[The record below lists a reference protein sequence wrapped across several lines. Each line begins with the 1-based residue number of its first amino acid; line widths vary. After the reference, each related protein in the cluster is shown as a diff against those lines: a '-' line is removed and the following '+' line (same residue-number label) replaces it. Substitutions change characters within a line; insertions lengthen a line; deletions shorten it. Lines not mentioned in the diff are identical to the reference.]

1 MALASYGFVCLSFLS
16 FATADTDY
24 RNLTDLVDYVY
35 LNCSK
40 DTIAGTVF
48 QSNLKTLLWI
58 LSNNATT
65 ETGFNKTTVKYVT
78 ESTALNDEQCTQD
91 LSSDDCVGC
100 LTDINGRILYPSCN
114 IRFQLFP
121 FYRAHADPPQRPAP
135 SSLQEKQKG
144 QSRTTIFIIVPTIIL
159 LTLSLCYYL
168 INYYLTKRKRR
179 KNVKTILREQFG
191 HESVALEPLQFKLTL
206 IEAATNN
213 FSHEN
218 RIGRGGFGEV
228 YKVALLVEFFIYM
241 NILHS
246 KSYIEILSL
255 IKGVHSM
262 SPEHNVFSFGV
273 MVLEII
279 TGKKNASS
287 YESNRIACGLL
298 NCLEA
303 ME

>member
-135 SSLQEKQKG
+135 SSLQGKPHSVILLFQP
-144 QSRTTIFIIVPTIIL
+144 FIIPF
-159 LTLSLCYYL
+159 YL
-168 INYYLTKRKRR
+168 
-179 KNVKTILREQFG
+179 VKLFNWSQISYENLNLVSQF
-191 HESVALEPLQFKLTL
+191 EKVL
-206 IEAATNN
+206 
-213 FSHEN
+213 N
-218 RIGRGGFGEV
+218 R
-228 YKVALLVEFFIYM
+228 
-241 NILHS
+241 
-246 KSYIEILSL
+246 SL
-255 IKGVHSM
+255 ILIS
-262 SPEHNVFSFGV
+262 
-273 MVLEII
+273 
-279 TGKKNASS
+279 
-287 YESNRIACGLL
+287 CL
-298 NCLEA
+298 NEVPSVKMAETPLRA
-303 ME
+303 Q